1 MSCNENCD
9 QGRTCDCCPEHVPE
23 GFMLAVVT
31 VVGVPLIIDVT
42 YLVLYKL

>member
-9 QGRTCDCCPEHVPE
+9 QGRTCDCCPEQVPE

-31 VVGVPLIIDVT
+31 VVGVPLAAIVI
-42 YLVLYKL
+42 YLIAYWL